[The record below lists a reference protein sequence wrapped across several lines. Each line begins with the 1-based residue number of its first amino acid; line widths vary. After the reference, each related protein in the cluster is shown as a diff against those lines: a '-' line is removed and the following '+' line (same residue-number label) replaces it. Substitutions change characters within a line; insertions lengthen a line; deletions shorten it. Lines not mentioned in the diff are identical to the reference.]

1 MTEKNTTD
9 ALLHRIANHLILNAS
24 FLNNLGLYHGKMG
37 IVLFFAHY
45 ARYTKNLIYD
55 EFAGELLDE
64 IYEEINDNVSLD
76 FENGLTGIGWGIEY
90 LLQNGFMEGDSD
102 EILCQI
108 DEKVMERDMRRIKD
122 ESKKN
127 GLTGISYYISARLNH
142 SSSCRAQMPFD
153 KLYLS
158 EWRSLVKGKEFP
170 AFSYILKG
178 IYENGCVEDDFL
190 SAELGLENGCAGMG
204 FKILE
209 R

>member
-1 MTEKNTTD
+1 MIEKNTTD

-108 DEKVMERDMRRIKD
+108 DEKVMEIDLWRVKD
-122 ESKKN
+122 EGVRK
-127 GLTGISYYISARLNH
+127 GIKGFSYYICSRLSTSNLQ
-142 SSSCRAQMPFD
+142 REKIPFD
-153 KLYLS
+153 ELYL
-158 EWRSLVKGKEFP
+158 RSCKALVKKFDIP
-170 AFSYILKG
+170 SSVAILRQICKNVPEG
-178 IYENGCVEDDFL
+178 DAINKWPLGCEEG
-190 SAELGLENGCAGMG
+190 SAGVGLKWME
-204 FKILE
+204 I
-209 R
+209 